1 MKLLNA
7 PLTTFRLVRY
17 AEVVPEDGGED
28 PSNDALATFRCQ
40 CLVQWR
46 FVLDILILRK
56 GSQRECELGT
66 TGDRTD
72 VLVEP

>member
-7 PLTTFRLVRY
+7 PLTTFRLVGY
-17 AEVVPEDGGED
+17 AEVVLEAGED
-28 PSNDALATFRCQ
+28 PSNDPLTTFRCQ
-40 CLVQWR
+40 CLVQRR
-46 FVLDILILRK
+46 FVLAILILRK

-66 TGDRTD
+66 TGDRTY